1 MTISDRLCFDD
12 VEIRVRERTAEL
24 EKANQALR
32 TEILEYK
39 NAENELIELKDKS
52 KAEIMRRCD
61 RILEGISKIFSI
73 ALQAKTEEEL
83 GYECLSVALEVTGS
97 QIGFV
102 SLMGDDGLLHDI
114 AIKDVGW
121 ESCGIHDKTG
131 YRRPPENFVM
141 HGLYGSIINSNRKGF
156 FTNDLPSHPDSIGLS
171 HFYPQLQSFLGM
183 PLSLDG
189 KIKGLLAVA
198 NRDGGYSEEQ
208 QTDLVAIMPVIVEAL
223 QRQRSEEDL
232 SEAYENLQVQSEEL
246 NVQSE
251 ELRMQNVELQIKSEE
266 LRAAYEVT
274 LESEKWF
281 RIMANAIPQLT
292 WIAHPDG
299 YIYWYN
305 ERWYSYTGTT
315 LEQMEG
321 WSWQSVHDPEV
332 LPKVLEQWKASLATG
347 QVFDMEFPLRGAD
360 GTFRSFLT
368 RVLPLKDAAGNI
380 LQWFGTSTDVTERKK
395 AEEKIQTLANIVKSS
410 SDAILTLSLDGIIT
424 IWNKGAEQI
433 YGYLAEEVVGKSV
446 SMLAPDDLK
455 SETKKLIEK
464 VKLGEKIQHY
474 ITSRLRKDDKLIY
487 VSMALSPV
495 FDASKKLVA
504 ISAVTRDITQKME
517 AEKSL
522 LKAEITRKQELH
534 HRIKNNLQVISSLL
548 DLQADKFKNRKFI
561 KNFEILEAFRKSQ
574 DRVISMALIHEELY
588 KHKQL
593 ETLEF
598 SAYIRKLVKKLF
610 QTYILNSKNIHL
622 HMDLEENVF
631 LNMDDAVP
639 LGIIITELV
648 SNSLKHAFSGRDEG
662 RIYIKLSREKNG
674 ERINNREDGKYEGCN
689 ITGLILKVADDGV
702 GIPESI
708 DLENP
713 NSLGIQLVTV
723 LVDQLDGELELK
735 RSNETEFTIK
745 FTVTKK

>member
-1 MTISDRLCFDD
+1 MTCRY
-12 VEIRVRERTAEL
+12 
-24 EKANQALR
+24 N
-32 TEILEYK
+32 
-39 NAENELIELKDKS
+39 
-52 KAEIMRRCD
+52 

-73 ALQAKTEEEL
+73 ALQAKTEEDL

-102 SLMGDDGLLHDI
+102 SLMGDDGLLHNI
-114 AIKDVGW
+114 AIKDMGW
-121 ESCGIHDKTG
+121 ESCVMHDKTG
-131 YRRPPENFVM
+131 YRRSPENFVM
-141 HGLYGSIINSNRKGF
+141 HGLYGSIINSSGKGF
-156 FTNDLPSHPDSIGLS
+156 FTNDLLSHPDSIGLPN
-171 HFYPQLQSFLGM
+171 FYPQLQSFLGM

-189 KIKGLLAVA
+189 KIKGVLAVA
-198 NRDGGYSEEQ
+198 NRDGGYRDEQ
-208 QTDLVAIMPVIVEAL
+208 QEDLVAIMPVIVEAL
-223 QRQRSEEDL
+223 QRIRSEADL
-232 SEAYENLQVQSEEL
+232 YEAYEDLQMQSEKL

-251 ELRMQNVELQIKSEE
+251 KLRMQNVELQIKSEE
-266 LRAAYEVT
+266 LRAAYET
-274 LESEKWF
+274 MRESEKRF
-281 RIMANAIPQLT
+281 RTMANAIPQLA

-315 LEQMEG
+315 SEQMED

-332 LPKVLEQWKASLATG
+332 LPKVLEQWKTSLATG

-395 AEEKIQTLANIVKSS
+395 TEEKIQTLANIVESS

-433 YGYLAEEVVGKSV
+433 YGYSAEEIVGKSV

-464 VKLGEKIQHY
+464 VKLGETIQHY

-495 FDASKKLVA
+495 FNASKELVA
-504 ISAVTRDITQKME
+504 ISAVTRDITQKMD

-561 KNFEILEAFRKSQ
+561 KNFEILEAFRESQ
-574 DRVISMALIHEELY
+574 GRVISMALIHEELY
-588 KHKQL
+588 KRKQL

-598 SAYIRKLVKKLF
+598 SAYIRKLVEKLF

-639 LGIIITELV
+639 LGIIVNELV

-662 RIYIKLSREKNG
+662 RISIKLSREKNG

-689 ITGLILKVADDGV
+689 ITGLILNVADDGV
-702 GIPESI
+702 GIPESF

-713 NSLGIQLVTV
+713 PSLGIQLVTV